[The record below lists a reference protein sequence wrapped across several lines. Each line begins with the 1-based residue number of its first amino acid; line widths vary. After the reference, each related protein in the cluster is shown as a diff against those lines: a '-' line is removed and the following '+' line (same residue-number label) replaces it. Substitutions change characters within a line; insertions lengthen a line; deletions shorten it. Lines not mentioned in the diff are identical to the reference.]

1 MKIKFNNDAD
11 DLHARKSSKL
21 AGYGSAFFKDYL
33 LSESGERRA
42 IETFQSLF
50 AENYTFSPEDRKKY
64 LTMPCMKILQLFYS
78 RLHGRAFISIMGSGN
93 DT

>member
-50 AENYTFSPEDRKKY
+50 AENYTF
-64 LTMPCMKILQLFYS
+64 
-78 RLHGRAFISIMGSGN
+78 
-93 DT
+93 